1 MITEVSWLCAGTES
15 EEESVAPAPTV
26 VAVKSVKFDPPSVE

>member
-26 VAVKSVKFDPPSVE
+26 AVNTVKFDPPSVE